1 MDDVVADSDYYL
13 SSVYSM
19 LNDGLRKLVVAMIK
33 VSSVALLCLV
43 ASSVQAQDI
52 RYVTDE
58 LKATVRAGK
67 GTDYKILKV
76 ISSGT
81 PVQVLKQSDDGYARV
96 KLNGNQQGWM
106 LSRYL
111 SEEPTAKTQ
120 LSTTQRQLEKLNGQ
134 NRQLQAQ
141 RQELQEQKQRAK
153 LALKRVNAEYARLK
167 QELAELSKLAAQPKA
182 LAAKNHTLRERIG
195 HLKKETTR
203 LQRANQRLQKNDD
216 RTWFLTGA
224 GVLLGGFLLGMIAR
238 RFRIGRKSSWDRL

>member
-1 MDDVVADSDYYL
+1 MGDVIAEINYYL
-13 SSVYSM
+13 VSVCSF
-19 LNDGLRKLVVAMIK
+19 LNDGSRQLLVDIIK

-43 ASSVQAQDI
+43 AASVQAQDI

-81 PVQVLKQSDDGYARV
+81 PVQVLKESEDGYARV
-96 KLNGNQQGWM
+96 ELDGNQQGWM

-120 LSTTQRQLEKLNGQ
+120 LSTTQQQLEKLNGQ
-134 NRQLQAQ
+134 NRRLQAQ
-141 RQELQEQKQRAK
+141 RQELQEQEQRAE

-182 LAAKNHTLRERIG
+182 LEAKNQTLRERIG
-195 HLKKETTR
+195 HLKNETTR
-203 LQRANQRLQKNDD
+203 LHRANQRLQKNDD

-238 RFRIGRKSSWDRL
+238 RFRIGRKSSWDAL